1 MRKIAKKLFYFVIGL
16 LPKSK
21 KKIVME
27 SGPEFSD
34 NAKALYDYLKKTR
47 PEKYKYIWLV
57 DHPEKFKKLEIK
69 DTIFLNVNK
78 PVSLKYIFHIAT
90 SYYLF
95 SGNRE
100 IRWVD
105 LNKQKVVNLT
115 HGLPFKKSRGL
126 LPADHT
132 FNYLLSSSE
141 NISAYMAD
149 EFIADISKCFI
160 SGMPRND
167 IMFKKDKKV
176 SKLIKN
182 YDKFIIWLP
191 TYKKHKDVK
200 GLEYTSNESIVPI
213 FKNEELIELNEILK
227 KTNTLLILKF
237 HPAQDLSTFKNEEFS
252 HLKLWKNDELI
263 ERDISLYSLLGQ
275 SDALITDYSSVYA
288 DYLLMDKPVAFV
300 QDDIKSFKD
309 KRGFVFEDVEKV
321 IAGDK
326 LKNKDEF
333 ITFIKD
339 ISKNKDTYKKERKK
353 VKDFY
358 HKYQDGNSCEII
370 TKTFD
375 L

>member
-1 MRKIAKKLFYFVIGL
+1 MRKIAKKLFYFIIGL

-115 HGLPFKKSRGL
+115 HGLPFKSSKGL

-132 FNYLLSSSE
+132 FNYILSSSE
-141 NISAYMAD
+141 NISPYMAN
-149 EFIADISKCFI
+149 EFQTDVTKCFI

-167 IMFKKDKKV
+167 IMFKKDKNV
-176 SKLIKN
+176 SELIKN

-191 TYKKHKDVK
+191 TYKKHKDVSELNYK
-200 GLEYTSNESIVPI
+200 NNKETVPL
-213 FKNEELIELNEILK
+213 FKNSDLKELNKTLK
-227 KTNTLLILKF
+227 ENNTLLILKF
-237 HPAQDLSTFKNEEFS
+237 HPAEDLSDFKDEEYS
-252 HLKLWKNDELI
+252 HLKLWKNEELI
-263 ERDISLYSLLGQ
+263 KRDISLYSLLGQ

-288 DYLLMDKPVAFV
+288 DYLLMDKPVAFI
-300 QDDIKSFKD
+300 QDNIETFLNE
-309 KRGFVFEDVEKV
+309 RGFVFENIEEY
-321 IAGDK
+321 IAGEK
-326 LKNKDEF
+326 IKNKDEM
-333 ITFIKD
+333 IIFIKD
-339 ISKNKDTYKKERKK
+339 IAKNKDKYKKERRKIK
-353 VKDFY
+353 NFY
-358 HKYQDGNSCEII
+358 HKYQEGNSCEII
-370 TKTFD
+370 TKIFD